1 MSKSNN
7 RIPFKSSNN
16 KNSPMNMNE
25 IDINLLMSNPKHI
38 HKMMGKEECD
48 DKDDVLPLID
58 VPKHLRNAGK
68 RGSENLK
75 FFKETGSGLLKKY
88 MDKDKKKETDNLKF
102 FKETGS
108 GLLKKYMDKDKKKET
123 VKSNVDKPL
132 LWNEKIDLYLKNRL
146 PEEKYDD
153 FKKRWDEKENRPKG
167 EAAAKIWEDGSY
179 LDGTNFKNKLLKYKG
194 KNNK

>member
-16 KNSPMNMNE
+16 KNSPYNMNE

-58 VPKHLRNAGK
+58 APKHLRKAGSDMK
-68 RGSENLK
+68 
-75 FFKETGSGLLKKY
+75 
-88 MDKDKKKETDNLKF
+88 DNLKF

-123 VKSNVDKPL
+123 VKTNIDKPL

-146 PEEKYDD
+146 PEEKYED
-153 FKKRWDEKENRPKG
+153 FKKRWDKEQNKPKAIALNGLLEKEEK
-167 EAAAKIWEDGSY
+167 
-179 LDGTNFKNKLLKYKG
+179 FKNEEAKAPAKALKNLI
-194 KNNK
+194 KNTLYDKR

>member
-16 KNSPMNMNE
+16 KNSPYNMNE

-123 VKSNVDKPL
+123 VKSNIDKPL

-153 FKKRWDEKENRPKG
+153 FKKRWDEKERPKG

>member
-16 KNSPMNMNE
+16 KNSPYNMNE

-48 DKDDVLPLID
+48 DKEDTLPLID

-68 RGSENLK
+68 RGS
-75 FFKETGSGLLKKY
+75 
-88 MDKDKKKETDNLKF
+88 DNLKF

-123 VKSNVDKPL
+123 VKSNIDKPL

-146 PEEKYDD
+146 PEEKYED
-153 FKKRWDEKENRPKG
+153 FKKRWDEKENRPEG
-167 EAAAKIWEDGSY
+167 EALTSVLQMPKVKKVTKF
-179 LDGTNFKNKLLKYKG
+179 LMKMKG
-194 KNNK
+194 VEPSKGY

>member
-16 KNSPMNMNE
+16 KNSPYNMNE

-58 VPKHLRNAGK
+58 VPKHLRKAGSDMK
-68 RGSENLK
+68 DNLD
-75 FFKETGSGLLKKY
+75 FFKKTGSGLLKKY
-88 MDKDKKKETDNLKF
+88 MDKDNKKEK
-102 FKETGS
+102 
-108 GLLKKYMDKDKKKET
+108 
-123 VKSNVDKPL
+123 VKTNVDKPL

-146 PEEKYDD
+146 PEEKYED
-153 FKKRWDEKENRPKG
+153 FKKRWDEKENKPTREAVTGILQRPKVKKVTKFLMKMNG
-167 EAAAKIWEDGSY
+167 MKPDEGY
-179 LDGTNFKNKLLKYKG
+179 
-194 KNNK
+194 